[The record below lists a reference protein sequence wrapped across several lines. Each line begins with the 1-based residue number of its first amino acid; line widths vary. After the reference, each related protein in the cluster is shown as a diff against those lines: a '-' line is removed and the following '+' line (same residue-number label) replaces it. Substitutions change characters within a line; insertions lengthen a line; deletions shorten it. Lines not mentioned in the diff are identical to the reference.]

1 MPTKR
6 LKKQN
11 KEEVIARNRKNFK
24 ISADVIASTVASLN
38 EEETSAL
45 RWLAEYCR
53 SLDLNRTQMSNL
65 IKQKNGKF
73 YSFDSI
79 YQTFTG
85 RRQESG
91 TSITPIIEAIEN
103 FRELET
109 ERDRLVKSGFILTRL
124 STEIWKR
131 CDKAR
136 LRQRISYIIGESQ
149 IGKTSALKEY
159 QRRNN
164 HGQTIYLET
173 PSGGAKS
180 ALLRALALQLG
191 ISTTIRHD
199 ELGDRIIKSFD
210 HSMLLIVD
218 EAHRCLKSVTGVKS
232 MDFIRQLY
240 NQAECGIVISM
251 TNEGKKAL
259 LSGTFAG
266 ELKQIWKRRIQ
277 PLQLPDIP
285 PQDDLDLFSA
295 AYGLEPAS
303 DTSITIEVEL
313 TNSEGRSRKKTYT
326 DTSLEL
332 QTKVITS
339 EGLGVWIM
347 ILQDASDIAQELNRE
362 ITWGAVIKAYCNA
375 QAEAEIIH

>member
-24 ISADVIASTVASLN
+24 ISADVIARTVTTLN

-191 ISTTIRHD
+191 ISTTIRQD

-218 EAHRCLKSVTGVKS
+218 EAHRCLKSVAGVKS

>member
-1 MPTKR
+1 
-6 LKKQN
+6 
-11 KEEVIARNRKNFK
+11 
-24 ISADVIASTVASLN
+24 
-38 EEETSAL
+38 
-45 RWLAEYCR
+45 
-53 SLDLNRTQMSNL
+53 
-65 IKQKNGKF
+65 
-73 YSFDSI
+73 
-79 YQTFTG
+79 
-85 RRQESG
+85 
-91 TSITPIIEAIEN
+91 
-103 FRELET
+103 
-109 ERDRLVKSGFILTRL
+109 
-124 STEIWKR
+124 
-131 CDKAR
+131 
-136 LRQRISYIIGESQ
+136 
-149 IGKTSALKEY
+149 
-159 QRRNN
+159 
-164 HGQTIYLET
+164 
-173 PSGGAKS
+173 
-180 ALLRALALQLG
+180 
-191 ISTTIRHD
+191 
-199 ELGDRIIKSFD
+199 
-210 HSMLLIVD
+210 
-218 EAHRCLKSVTGVKS
+218 

-240 NQAECGIVISM
+240 NQAQCGIVISM